1 MGISVPNLMDDII
14 DTPASTP
21 NLNTT
26 NHMQEEVDLFADANF
41 QSATSNSETT
51 SVQVMAN

>member
-21 NLNTT
+21 NLNTA